1 MKSILS
7 SKTFW
12 AGVFTALAPWL
23 TMHGFELPENRD
35 EIISAV
41 TAIAGLLAVWY
52 GRANAVKDVYLV
64 PPKAPE

>member
-1 MKSILS
+1 MKSVFE

-23 TMHGFELPENRD
+23 ASHGFELPENRD

-41 TAIAGLLAVWY
+41 TAIAGLLCVWY
-52 GRANAVKDVYLV
+52 GRSQAHTDVYLI
-64 PPKAPE
+64 PPKDRG